1 MKSIHTMQADT
12 PDKGKLKI
20 QINSEITSFPI
31 ADASIS
37 ISYTG
42 VPEQTLEQVTTDSS
56 GQNSLLLH
64 WNTV

>member
-1 MKSIHTMQADT
+1 MKPMHAMQADT

-42 VPEQTLEQVTTDSS
+42 CLLYTSLFSY
-56 GQNSLLLH
+56 QNYGHGFL
-64 WNTV
+64 

>member
-56 GQNSLLLH
+56 GQTETLELAAPP
-64 WNTV
+64 

>member
-42 VPEQTLEQVTTDSS
+42 VPEQTLALFGIHALRHRS
-56 GQNSLLLH
+56 
-64 WNTV
+64 WF

>member
-37 ISYTG
+37 ISYTC
-42 VPEQTLEQVTTDSS
+42 
-56 GQNSLLLH
+56 LLY
-64 WNTV
+64 TSDAADE